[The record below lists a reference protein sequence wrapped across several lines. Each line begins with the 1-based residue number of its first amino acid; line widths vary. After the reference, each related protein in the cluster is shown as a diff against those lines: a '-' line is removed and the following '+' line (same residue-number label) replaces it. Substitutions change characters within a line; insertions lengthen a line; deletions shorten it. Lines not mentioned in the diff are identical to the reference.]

1 MLEKSRQILKT
12 IFGFD
17 DFRPLQHEIIQTILE
32 KKDCLV
38 IMPTGGGK
46 SLCYQIPAMIFK
58 GITIVISP
66 LISLMKDQVEQLNQ
80 LGVEA
85 VFLNSSLSAE
95 EYSYNVSL
103 LVQGKVK
110 LLYVAPET
118 LTVERTTE
126 LLKDLDIEFI
136 TVDEAH
142 CISEWGHDFRPTYRE
157 ISKLKDSFPNAVCAA
172 FTATAT
178 PRVEADILKSL
189 LLKNAETF
197 KASFNRDNLYL
208 EVDPKSDGLG
218 QVKKFLRRYP
228 NQSGIIYCTARKT
241 VDSLANQLKEMGF
254 SVLPYH
260 AGLDDFIRKKNQ
272 ELFINDDVQIMVAT
286 VAFGM
291 GINKSNVR
299 FVIHYNLPKNIE
311 SYYQEIGRAGRD
323 GLRAHCLLLFDYSDT
338 YTIQYFIDKK
348 SGNEKRIAEEHL
360 DLMVDYADSSLC
372 RRIPLL
378 NYFGESYNKKKC
390 GICDNCNSG
399 DKDLVDVTI
408 AAQKFFSCVK
418 RTGEKFGAHH
428 IIDILRGSKNQKV
441 LDFNHDKLSTY
452 NIGNEFTKK
461 QWINLSYQ
469 FQQKKLLE
477 LDSEHKTLKLTASA
491 YDVLKKKEYVLAR
504 IIDDAELART
514 IEFTENYDHLLFAAL
529 RLKRKE
535 IADNLKLPPYVIFSD
550 KTLTEM
556 ATYFPANKR
565 EMLAIHGL
573 GEIKFEKYGQIFLN
587 EIINYCLQH
596 NIKPNGREIN
606 KGELKETE
614 SFVRSHNSSA
624 DKFNSGMS
632 VQEIVVETKY
642 KRSTILRQLYDYVQ
656 SNKINE
662 PERLLEECK
671 LNKEIFDKVLSHFK
685 ESGINNTNDI
695 QKLTKKKISDED
707 LLLLKIYFK
716 SL

>member
-17 DFRPLQHEIIQTILE
+17 NFRPLQHEIIQTILE

-46 SLCYQIPAMIFK
+46 SLCYQIPAMLFK

-241 VDSLANQLKEMGF
+241 VDSLANQL
-254 SVLPYH
+254 
-260 AGLDDFIRKKNQ
+260 
-272 ELFINDDVQIMVAT
+272 T
-286 VAFGM
+286 
-291 GINKSNVR
+291 
-299 FVIHYNLPKNIE
+299 
-311 SYYQEIGRAGRD
+311 
-323 GLRAHCLLLFDYSDT
+323 
-338 YTIQYFIDKK
+338 
-348 SGNEKRIAEEHL
+348 
-360 DLMVDYADSSLC
+360 
-372 RRIPLL
+372 
-378 NYFGESYNKKKC
+378 
-390 GICDNCNSG
+390 
-399 DKDLVDVTI
+399 
-408 AAQKFFSCVK
+408 
-418 RTGEKFGAHH
+418 
-428 IIDILRGSKNQKV
+428 
-441 LDFNHDKLSTY
+441 
-452 NIGNEFTKK
+452 
-461 QWINLSYQ
+461 
-469 FQQKKLLE
+469 
-477 LDSEHKTLKLTASA
+477 
-491 YDVLKKKEYVLAR
+491 
-504 IIDDAELART
+504 
-514 IEFTENYDHLLFAAL
+514 
-529 RLKRKE
+529 
-535 IADNLKLPPYVIFSD
+535 
-550 KTLTEM
+550 
-556 ATYFPANKR
+556 
-565 EMLAIHGL
+565 
-573 GEIKFEKYGQIFLN
+573 
-587 EIINYCLQH
+587 
-596 NIKPNGREIN
+596 
-606 KGELKETE
+606 
-614 SFVRSHNSSA
+614 
-624 DKFNSGMS
+624 
-632 VQEIVVETKY
+632 
-642 KRSTILRQLYDYVQ
+642 
-656 SNKINE
+656 
-662 PERLLEECK
+662 
-671 LNKEIFDKVLSHFK
+671 
-685 ESGINNTNDI
+685 
-695 QKLTKKKISDED
+695 
-707 LLLLKIYFK
+707 
-716 SL
+716 